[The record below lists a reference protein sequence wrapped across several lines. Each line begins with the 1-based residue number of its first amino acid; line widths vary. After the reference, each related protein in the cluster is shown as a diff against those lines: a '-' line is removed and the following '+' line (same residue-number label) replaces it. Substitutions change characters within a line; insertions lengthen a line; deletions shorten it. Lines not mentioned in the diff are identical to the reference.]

1 MDETNVWRHEIATET
16 IQNVKEGNR
25 THVLAHMVLDLIE
38 ELGEKDAEIRGIID
52 TASEMI
58 PQEITYVGTQEIDTE
73 IYLAEQAI
81 LCFLTAEKHSPRAIE
96 ELLDL
101 DGHDARIGRIAL
113 QRLIEIEKSVI
124 INGKLELEIVA

>member
-1 MDETNVWRHEIATET
+1 MDETNVWRHKIATET